1 MTFCSLGELC
11 ESTFN
16 CNIQMSY
23 FALSGL
29 ILILFQ
35 HRALSVCGT
44 LYVFSSF
51 PDVMKHLWRP
61 GQAGQAYARA
71 SGGRQ
76 PSSTRSDHKTNQR
89 RTPSRHR
96 QHSGTV
102 SAAVTKLVRPKPSF
116 CSQGTLRLDPEPEG
130 FDVSRLIVAQGL
142 IALHFVHFLPA
153 HSTKVTYF
161 FQVLGVFLL
170 DSSILFCHF
179 GMCDDFCRVSLLR
192 NLFLKGKA
200 VEKTKLWR
208 FLLGQ

>member
-1 MTFCSLGELC
+1 MRDVTDDWRLVVECLNHVWWMTFCSLGELC

-29 ILILFQ
+29 ILILFPTPC
-35 HRALSVCGT
+35 SVCGT

-51 PDVMKHLWRP
+51 RDVMKHLWRP
-61 GQAGQAYARA
+61 GQAGQPGRADRVCTDESDENTMSRAYVFTVTRA
-71 SGGRQ
+71 WGGRQ
-76 PSSTRSDHKTNQR
+76 TSSTRSDHKTNQR

-102 SAAVTKLVRPKPSF
+102 SAAVSA
-116 CSQGTLRLDPEPEG
+116 QQG

-153 HSTKVTYF
+153 HSAHY
-161 FQVLGVFLL
+161 
-170 DSSILFCHF
+170 
-179 GMCDDFCRVSLLR
+179 
-192 NLFLKGKA
+192 
-200 VEKTKLWR
+200 
-208 FLLGQ
+208 

>member
-1 MTFCSLGELC
+1 MRDVTDDWRLVVECLNHVWWMTFCSLGELC

-29 ILILFQ
+29 ILILFPTPC
-35 HRALSVCGT
+35 SVCGT

-51 PDVMKHLWRP
+51 RDVMKHLWRP
-61 GQAGQAYARA
+61 GQAGQPGRADRVCTDESDENTMSRAYVFTVTRA
-71 SGGRQ
+71 WGGRQ
-76 PSSTRSDHKTNQR
+76 TSSTRSDHKTNQR

-116 CSQGTLRLDPEPEG
+116 CSQGKRRFDVEAEG
-130 FDVSRLIVAQGL
+130 FDVSRLIVAHGL

-153 HSTKVTYF
+153 HSAHY
-161 FQVLGVFLL
+161 
-170 DSSILFCHF
+170 
-179 GMCDDFCRVSLLR
+179 
-192 NLFLKGKA
+192 
-200 VEKTKLWR
+200 
-208 FLLGQ
+208 